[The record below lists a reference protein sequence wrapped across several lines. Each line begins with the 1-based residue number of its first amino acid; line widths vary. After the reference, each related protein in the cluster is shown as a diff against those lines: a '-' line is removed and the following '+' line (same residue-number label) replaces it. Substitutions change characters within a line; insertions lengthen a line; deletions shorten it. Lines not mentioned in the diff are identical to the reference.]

1 VTSAAGGFDRSPRRS
16 RLALVAVLAGLTM
29 VGPFSI
35 DTIFPAFPV
44 MAHDLGVDKLAM
56 QQTMSIYLI
65 TFAVAS
71 LFHGSLS
78 DALGR
83 RPVILVGTVLYAAT
97 SALAALA
104 PTMSLLLGARAL
116 QGLVAGAG
124 MIVGRTVIRDLFDGP
139 QAQRFMSHVS
149 MVFALA
155 PAVAPIVGGWILG
168 WSTWRS
174 IFWVL
179 AAYGVVIGVVAFLL
193 LPETHP
199 ESDRVSFHPAPL
211 LRTFWSAAT
220 DPAVLRLSATIGL
233 NFAGL
238 FLYVSSAPAI
248 VVDHL
253 GLGPQDFGLLFV
265 PLVVAMM
272 LGSFLTGR
280 LVGRV
285 RAGVFV
291 LTGFAISLAGAASA
305 VGYNLVSDRPSLPWT
320 IVPITASALG
330 VALVFP
336 ILTIALLDS
345 RPRER
350 GSVSSFQAFINTCGN
365 AVVAGLVSPLVSHS
379 MLVLGTVSGVFTG
392 LALALWA
399 WHRQLMRR
407 PANTAQVPEQAT
419 SGEGLGRC

>member
-1 VTSAAGGFDRSPRRS
+1 
-16 RLALVAVLAGLTM
+16 M
-29 VGPFSI
+29 
-35 DTIFPAFPV
+35 
-44 MAHDLGVDKLAM
+44 
-56 QQTMSIYLI
+56 
-65 TFAVAS
+65 
-71 LFHGSLS
+71 
-78 DALGR
+78 
-83 RPVILVGTVLYAAT
+83 
-97 SALAALA
+97 
-104 PTMSLLLGARAL
+104 
-116 QGLVAGAG
+116 
-124 MIVGRTVIRDLFDGP
+124 
-139 QAQRFMSHVS
+139 
-149 MVFALA
+149 
-155 PAVAPIVGGWILG
+155 
-168 WSTWRS
+168 
-174 IFWVL
+174 
-179 AAYGVVIGVVAFLL
+179 
-193 LPETHP
+193 
-199 ESDRVSFHPAPL
+199 
-211 LRTFWSAAT
+211 
-220 DPAVLRLSATIGL
+220 
-233 NFAGL
+233 
-238 FLYVSSAPAI
+238 
-248 VVDHL
+248 
-253 GLGPQDFGLLFV
+253 FV